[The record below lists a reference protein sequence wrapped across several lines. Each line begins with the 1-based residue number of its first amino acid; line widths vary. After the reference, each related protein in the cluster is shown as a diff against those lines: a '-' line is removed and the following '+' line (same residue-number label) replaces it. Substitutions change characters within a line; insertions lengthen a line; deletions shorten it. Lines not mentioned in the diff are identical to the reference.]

1 VKRIVLSLAFLLF
14 IPAAAA
20 SAPGEYAMTV
30 YANDE
35 LPWGHVF
42 FKLTDG
48 TTEIVRGFYPHKRGP
63 GALAGYKGGDVRD
76 DKPTRWT
83 ARKRYPLDAAAYRA
97 ALSAVEAQFAT
108 KPDWSVRYH
117 CGDYTTA
124 IAHAAGARFSP
135 PCRTTGSTRP
145 GLMHDYLIAQGGQAN
160 PAFGSEAS
168 AAYATAKTTS
178 HHLREMGAQR
188 ERLVARRALLTA
200 ELDDIVKAYHR
211 EYDSPAAIY
220 ATRCNGE
227 VPEAE
232 LAARKADCERRY
244 EAMHAIAERYRRLQ
258 RPAETSRVGIDT
270 ELAQMDAQTASDREQ
285 LTGAIARLAALQVA
299 SPDCV
304 RKEQLDAADCVIAQR
319 GTVK

>member
-1 VKRIVLSLAFLLF
+1 MKRIVLVLALLLGA
-14 IPAAAA
+14 PAFAAG
-20 SAPGEYAMTV
+20 APGEYAMTV

-42 FKLTDG
+42 FMLSGG
-48 TTEIVRGFYPHKRGP
+48 TTETVRGFYPHKRGP
-63 GALAGYKGGDVRD
+63 GALAGYNGGDVRD
-76 DKPTRWT
+76 DTPTRWT

-97 ALSAVEAQFAT
+97 ALSAVGAQYAT

-124 IAHAAGARFSP
+124 IAHAAGVRFSP

-145 GLMHDYLIAQGGQAN
+145 GLMHDYLIAQGGEAN
-160 PAFGSEAS
+160 PAFGLEAS

-178 HHLREMGAQR
+178 HHVREAGRER
-188 ERLVARRALLTA
+188 ERLAARRALLTT
-200 ELDDIVKAYHR
+200 ELDGIVAAYHR
-211 EYDSPAAIY
+211 EYDPPAGIY

-232 LAARKADCERRY
+232 LPARKAECESRY
-244 EAMHAIAERYRRLQ
+244 AAMHAVAERYRRLQ
-258 RPAETSRVGIDT
+258 RPVETTRAGIDA
-270 ELAQMDAQTASDREQ
+270 ELAQLDGRIASEGEQ
-285 LTGAIARLAALQVA
+285 LTSAIATLAELHVA
-299 SPDCV
+299 SADCT
-304 RKEQLDAADCVIAQR
+304 RKERLDAADCAIAQR

>member
-1 VKRIVLSLAFLLF
+1 MRRIVLMLAFLF
-14 IPAAAA
+14 CIPTLAGA
-20 SAPGEYAMTV
+20 GREYAMTV

-48 TTEIVRGFYPHKRGP
+48 TTETVRGFYPHKRGP
-63 GALAGYKGGDVRD
+63 GALAGYNGGDVRD
-76 DKPTRWT
+76 DTPTRWT
-83 ARKRYPLDAAAYRA
+83 ARKTYPLDAAAYQAAMRA
-97 ALSAVEAQFAT
+97 VGTQYAT

-117 CGDYTTA
+117 CGDFTTA
-124 IAHAAGARFSP
+124 IAHAAGVRFSP

-145 GLMHDYLIAQGGQAN
+145 GLMHDYLLARGGEAN

-168 AAYATAKTTS
+168 AAYDTVKTTAP
-178 HHLREMGAQR
+178 HLRVTRTQR
-188 ERLVARRALLTA
+188 ERLAAHRALLTT
-200 ELDDIVKAYHR
+200 ELDGIVKAYHR
-211 EYDSPAAIY
+211 EYDPPAAIH

-232 LAARKADCERRY
+232 LAARKAECDGRY

-258 RPAETSRVGIDT
+258 RPVETSRAGIDA
-270 ELAQMDAQTASDREQ
+270 EIAQIDGKTASDRDQ
-285 LTGAIARLAALQVA
+285 LAGAIARLAALHVA

-304 RKEQLDAADCVIAQR
+304 RKEQLDAADCVISER

>member
-1 VKRIVLSLAFLLF
+1 MKRIVVLLACVFG
-14 IPAAAA
+14 IQA
-20 SAPGEYAMTV
+20 STAGASGEYAMTV

-63 GALAGYKGGDVRD
+63 GALAGYNGGDVRD

-83 ARKRYPLDAAAYRA
+83 VRKQYPLDAAAYRA
-97 ALSAVEAQFAT
+97 ALSAVGTQYAT

-117 CGDYTTA
+117 CGDYTAA
-124 IAHAAGARFSP
+124 IAHAAGVRFSP

-145 GLMHDYLIAQGGQAN
+145 GLMHDFLIAQGGEAN

-168 AAYATAKTTS
+168 AAYATAKTTAQ
-178 HHLREMGAQR
+178 HLRETRTQR
-188 ERLVARRALLTA
+188 ERLVAWRALLTT
-200 ELDDIVKAYHR
+200 ELDGIGAAYHR
-211 EYDSPAAIY
+211 EYDPPAATY

-227 VPEAE
+227 VPEAD
-232 LAARKADCERRY
+232 LPARKAECEGRY
-244 EAMHAIAERYRRLQ
+244 AAMHAVAERYRRLQ
-258 RPAETSRVGIDT
+258 RPVEVSRAEIDAQ
-270 ELAQMDAQTASDREQ
+270 LAQIDGETASDRNQ
-285 LTGAIARLAALQVA
+285 LTGVIARLAALHVA

-304 RKEQLDAADCVIAQR
+304 RKEQLDAAGCIIAQR

>member
-1 VKRIVLSLAFLLF
+1 MKRVVLALALLLG
-14 IPAAAA
+14 IPAFAAG
-20 SAPGEYAMTV
+20 APGEYALTV

-48 TTEIVRGFYPHKRGP
+48 TAEIVRGFYPHKRGP
-63 GALAGYKGGDVRD
+63 GALAGYNGGDVRD
-76 DKPTRWT
+76 DMPTRWT
-83 ARKRYPLDAAAYRA
+83 ARKQYPLDAAAYRA
-97 ALSAVEAQFAT
+97 AMRAVGAQYAA

-124 IAHAAGARFSP
+124 IAHAAGVRFSP

-145 GLMHDYLIAQGGQAN
+145 GLMHDYLMAQGGEAN

-178 HHLREMGAQR
+178 HHLRETGRLR
-188 ERLVARRALLTA
+188 EQFAARRALLTT
-200 ELDDIVKAYHR
+200 ELDGIVKAYHR
-211 EYDSPAAIY
+211 EYDPPAAIY

-232 LAARKADCERRY
+232 LAARKAECEGRY
-244 EAMHAIAERYRRLQ
+244 DAMHAIAERYRRLQ
-258 RPAETSRVGIDT
+258 RPVETNRAGIDA
-270 ELAQMDAQTASDREQ
+270 ELAQIDSQTASDREA
-285 LTGAIARLAALQVA
+285 LTGAIARLAALRVA

-304 RKEQLDAADCVIAQR
+304 RKEQLDAADCVIAER
-319 GTVK
+319 GKVK

>member
-1 VKRIVLSLAFLLF
+1 MRRIVLSLALLF
-14 IPAAAA
+14 GIPASAAG
-20 SAPGEYAMTV
+20 APGEYAMTV

-48 TTEIVRGFYPHKRGP
+48 TTDTVRGFYPHKRGP
-63 GALAGYKGGDVRD
+63 GALAGYNGGDVRD

-83 ARKRYPLDAAAYRA
+83 ARKQYPLDAAAYRA
-97 ALSAVEAQFAT
+97 AMSAVGTQYAT

-117 CGDYTTA
+117 CGDYTSA
-124 IAHAAGARFSP
+124 IAHAAGVRFSP

-145 GLMHDYLIAQGGQAN
+145 GLMHDYLIAQGGEAN

-168 AAYATAKTTS
+168 AAYATAKTTAQN
-178 HHLREMGAQR
+178 LRETGTQR
-188 ERLVARRALLTA
+188 KRLVARRALLSA
-200 ELDDIVKAYHR
+200 EIDGIVKAYHR
-211 EYDSPAAIY
+211 EYDPPAAIY

-232 LAARKADCERRY
+232 LPARKAECESRY
-244 EAMHAIAERYRRLQ
+244 DAMHAVAERYRRLQ
-258 RPAETSRVGIDT
+258 RPVEVSRAGIDA
-270 ELAQMDAQTASDREQ
+270 ELAQIDGQIASDRGQ
-285 LTGAIARLAALQVA
+285 LTGAIERLAALRVA